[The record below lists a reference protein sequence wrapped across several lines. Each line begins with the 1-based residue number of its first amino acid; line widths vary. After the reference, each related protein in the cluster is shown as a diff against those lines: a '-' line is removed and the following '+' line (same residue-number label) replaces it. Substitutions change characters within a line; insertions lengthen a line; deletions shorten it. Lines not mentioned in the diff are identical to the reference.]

1 MNSVKIFEALGE
13 VDDELV
19 ERADRPLPHQNRHEI
34 VKRMLVIAA
43 CLALVVSISVGGAMM
58 FGHKDVEVPENP
70 GADNGAE
77 EETKD
82 SISPYAKKNF
92 STLDEFEA
100 YIYDESSQDKDND
113 LTIFPENYIDFS
125 SIIPADE
132 WKSIVLHGKRT
143 HSYESSYQF
152 LHDSGLLLYFI
163 HSKSPKTTVRYSGV
177 IEDDF
182 HNEPIYQSLTEI
194 ENIEK
199 QGYYRFNIGGNEIIY
214 GIKPN
219 DKRVSYYIA
228 IVVEDFHI
236 EMVGFCAEDP
246 ETDAQSEL
254 YKALAPQYG
263 ATDESIIEMLDKIKA
278 LIPQ

>member
-1 MNSVKIFEALGE
+1 M
-13 VDDELV
+13 
-19 ERADRPLPHQNRHEI
+19 
-34 VKRMLVIAA
+34 
-43 CLALVVSISVGGAMM
+43 
-58 FGHKDVEVPENP
+58 
-70 GADNGAE
+70 
-77 EETKD
+77 
-82 SISPYAKKNF
+82 
-92 STLDEFEA
+92 
-100 YIYDESSQDKDND
+100 
-113 LTIFPENYIDFS
+113 
-125 SIIPADE
+125 
-132 WKSIVLHGKRT
+132 
-143 HSYESSYQF
+143 
-152 LHDSGLLLYFI
+152 HDSGLLLYFI